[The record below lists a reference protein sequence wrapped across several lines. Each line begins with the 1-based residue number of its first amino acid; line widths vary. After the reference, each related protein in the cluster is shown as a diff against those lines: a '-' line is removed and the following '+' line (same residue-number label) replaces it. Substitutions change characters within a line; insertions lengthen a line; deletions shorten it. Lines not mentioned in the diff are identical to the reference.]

1 MLTSKAA
8 KRYAKAFFSLA
19 QDKGKLDEVRADF
32 NALAELAAQ
41 SEELTTFLSSPLV
54 AQDKRLELLKSL
66 FEGKIGATAMSFVTF
81 LNQKDRTAVLAEVCE
96 QFEIFCNEA
105 ANVQLVTITSAQE
118 LEASQVKA
126 IEVKLEAKLGKT
138 IKATNEVDASLIGG
152 FKIAVGDEVIDHS
165 ITAQLSSLKQSI
177 VNA

>member
-32 NALAELAAQ
+32 NALAALAAQ
-41 SEELTTFLSSPLV
+41 SEELSTFLSSPLV

-66 FEGKIGATAMSFVTF
+66 FEGKIGATTMSFIEF
-81 LNQKDRTAVLAEVCE
+81 LNTKDRTPVLASVCE
-96 QFEIFCNEA
+96 YFEVFCNEA

-118 LEASQVKA
+118 LSDAQVKA
-126 IEVKLEAKLGKT
+126 IEAKLEAKLNKT
-138 IKATNEVDASLIGG
+138 IKASTELDASLLGG
-152 FKIAVGDEVIDHS
+152 FKNAIGDQVIDHS
-165 ITAQLSSLKQSI
+165 ITAQLNSLKQRI
-177 VNA
+177 VNS

>member
-41 SEELTTFLSSPLV
+41 SEELNTFLSSPLV

-81 LNQKDRTAVLAEVCE
+81 LNQKDRTPVLAAVCE
-96 QFEIFCNEA
+96 YFEVFCNEA

-118 LEASQVKA
+118 LSDAQVKA
-126 IEVKLEAKLGKT
+126 IEVKLEAKLNKT
-138 IKATNEVDASLIGG
+138 VKASTEIDAALLGG
-152 FKIAVGDEVIDHS
+152 FKIAIGDQVIDHS
-165 ITAQLSSLKQSI
+165 ITAQLNSLKQSI